1 MWLPGRREERMSP
14 KVSEEYKREKKNE
27 LLQAAR
33 RVFIRN
39 GYTHTTM
46 QDIMDEAGVSRG
58 ALYSYFDNIEH
69 VFMEVLQFD
78 DQQDILLFE
87 PNGQSSLWTHV
98 TNWIKQQQKN
108 IEAINQSLL
117 LSKAE
122 FFLSSNYVRN
132 KENFPY
138 ITERYQRIVDAIKSV
153 IQKGIEQGEFQPRL
167 SPESIA
173 LYLISF
179 LDGLMLNTFQLG
191 SERTN
196 VNDQL
201 TVLLFSLKEMLCPIE
216 EE

>member
-1 MWLPGRREERMSP
+1 MSP

-87 PNGQSSLWTHV
+87 PDDQSSLWTHV

-173 LYLISF
+173 LYLVSF

-196 VNDQL
+196 VNEQL

-216 EE
+216 EQ

>member
-1 MWLPGRREERMSP
+1 MSP

-87 PNGQSSLWTHV
+87 PDDQSSLWTHV

-153 IQKGIEQGEFQPRL
+153 IQKGIEQGEFQPCL

-173 LYLISF
+173 LYLVSF

-196 VNDQL
+196 VNEQL

-216 EE
+216 EQ

>member
-1 MWLPGRREERMSP
+1 MWLPGEGEERMSP

-87 PNGQSSLWTHV
+87 PDDPASLWTHI

-108 IEAINQSLL
+108 IEMIHQSLL

-138 ITERYQRIVDAIKSV
+138 ITERHQRIAEEIKSV
-153 IQKGIEQGEFQPRL
+153 IQKGVEQGEFQPRL
-167 SPESIA
+167 PPESIA

-196 VNDQL
+196 VNEQL

>member
-1 MWLPGRREERMSP
+1 MSP

>member
-1 MWLPGRREERMSP
+1 RGWKEESMSP

-87 PNGQSSLWTHV
+87 PDDQSSLWTHV

-173 LYLISF
+173 LYLVSF

-196 VNDQL
+196 VNEQL

-216 EE
+216 EQ

>member
-1 MWLPGRREERMSP
+1 MWLQGGREERMSP

-87 PNGQSSLWTHV
+87 PDDPASLWTHI

-108 IEAINQSLL
+108 IEMIHQSLL

-138 ITERYQRIVDAIKSV
+138 ITERYQRIAEEIKSV
-153 IQKGIEQGEFQPRL
+153 IQKGVEQGEFQPRL
-167 SPESIA
+167 PPESIA

-196 VNDQL
+196 VNEQL
-201 TVLLFSLKEMLCPIE
+201 TVLLFSLREMLCPIE

>member
-1 MWLPGRREERMSP
+1 MWLPGEREERMSP

-87 PNGQSSLWTHV
+87 PDDPASLWTHI

-108 IEAINQSLL
+108 IEMIHQSLL

-138 ITERYQRIVDAIKSV
+138 ITERYQRIAEEIKSV
-153 IQKGIEQGEFQPRL
+153 IQKGVEQGEFQPRL
-167 SPESIA
+167 PPESIA

-196 VNDQL
+196 VNEQL
-201 TVLLFSLKEMLCPIE
+201 TVLLFSLREMLCPIE

>member
-1 MWLPGRREERMSP
+1 MSP

-87 PNGQSSLWTHV
+87 PDDQSSLWTHV

-173 LYLISF
+173 LYLVSF

-196 VNDQL
+196 VNEQL
-201 TVLLFSLKEMLCPIE
+201 TVLLFSLKEMLCSIE
-216 EE
+216 EQ

>member
-1 MWLPGRREERMSP
+1 MSP

-138 ITERYQRIVDAIKSV
+138 ITERYQRIVDAIKLV

>member
-1 MWLPGRREERMSP
+1 MSP

-87 PNGQSSLWTHV
+87 PDDQSSLWTHV

-122 FFLSSNYVRN
+122 FFLSSNYIRN

-173 LYLISF
+173 LYLVSF

-196 VNDQL
+196 VNEQL

-216 EE
+216 EQ